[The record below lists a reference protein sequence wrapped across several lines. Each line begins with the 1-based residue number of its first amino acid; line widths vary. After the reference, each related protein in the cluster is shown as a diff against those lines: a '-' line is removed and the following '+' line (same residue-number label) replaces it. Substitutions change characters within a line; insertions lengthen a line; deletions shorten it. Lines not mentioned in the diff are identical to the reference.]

1 MNKMKFILLLTSFYF
16 HFHSGLAQVSENN
29 QDLTSLKSLNARF
42 MHNFVT
48 NDTVSHSKIIHKDFV
63 AISAKGRRTNRR
75 DYLRG
80 WARGFDP
87 TVIVYWDYRNE
98 KITIFGTMA
107 LVSAVNKFIIVKDGM
122 ESMAMALYTDTYIK
136 EKSEW
141 KCVQAQT
148 TPVAE
153 ENYPP
158 ESTVVKKYIRG
169 VLQ

>member
-1 MNKMKFILLLTSFYF
+1 MKFILLLLLLCFTNAW
-16 HFHSGLAQVSENN
+16 AQSRVIT
-29 QDLTSLKSLNARF
+29 DDITILKSLNARF
-42 MHNFVT
+42 IHNFVT
-48 NDTVSHSKIIHKDFV
+48 NDTLSHGKIIHKDFV
-63 AISAKGRRTNRR
+63 AISTKGKRTNRKE
-75 DYLRG
+75 YLRN

-98 KITIFGTMA
+98 KIAVFGTMA
-107 LVSAVNKFIIVKDGM
+107 LVSAVNKFIISKDGM

-136 EKSEW
+136 EKGEW

-158 ESTVVKKYIRG
+158 ENTIVKKYIRG

>member
-1 MNKMKFILLLTSFYF
+1 MKSTLLLILFSTFTSVAQT
-16 HFHSGLAQVSENN
+16 HSTSE
-29 QDLTSLKSLNARF
+29 DIDKLKSLNARF
-42 MHNFVT
+42 INNFVT
-48 NDTVSHSKIIHKDFV
+48 NDTISHSKIIHKDFI
-63 AISAKGRRTNRR
+63 AISAKGRRINRK

-87 TVIVYWDYRNE
+87 SVIVYWDYRDE
-98 KITIFGTMA
+98 KISVFENMA
-107 LVSAVNKFIIVKDGM
+107 LVSAVNKFVIAKDGM
-122 ESMAMALYTDTYIK
+122 ESMAMALYTDIYIK
-136 EKSEW
+136 EKGKW

-158 ESTVVKKYIRG
+158 ESTIVKKYIRG